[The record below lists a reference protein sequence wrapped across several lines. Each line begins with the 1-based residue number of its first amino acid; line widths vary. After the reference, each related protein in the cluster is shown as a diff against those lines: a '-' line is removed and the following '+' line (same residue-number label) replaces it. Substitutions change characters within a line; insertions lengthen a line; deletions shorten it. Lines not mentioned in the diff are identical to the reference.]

1 MILIALILGWV
12 GLCLGSFIN
21 ALVWRMHEQAKSR
34 KPKTKSQVKLSA
46 DKDKLSILN
55 GRSICPNCQH
65 RLAWYE
71 LVPVFSWLYLRGKC
85 RYCKKPISVQ
95 YPLVELTAGLVFALS
110 YLLWPL
116 PLDNGQLILLAA
128 WLVCSVGLLALLI
141 YDLRWMLLPDKI
153 LLPTAV
159 VAAAGRL
166 VYIIGF
172 EPDKLHA
179 FYYWLLSLGI
189 AAGIF
194 WILYQVSDRLIGGGD
209 IKLGLVTGTLLAD
222 PSLSFLMIFL
232 ASVIGTVVMMPA
244 LIKGN
249 KNMTSKLPFGP
260 FLIIATAIILFV
272 GADLINWYSKLA
284 FSG

>member
-1 MILIALILGWV
+1 MILIALILGWL
-12 GLCLGSFIN
+12 GLCLGSFVN
-21 ALVWRMHEQAKSR
+21 ALVWRVHKR
-34 KPKTKSQVKLSA
+34 KDWVK
-46 DKDKLSILN
+46 
-55 GRSICPNCQH
+55 GRSQCTHCGH
-65 RLAWYE
+65 ELSVKD
-71 LVPVFSWLYLRGKC
+71 LVPVFSWLWLKGKC

-110 YLLWPL
+110 YLLWSL
-116 PLDNGQLILLAA
+116 PLDNGQVILLAT
-128 WLVCSVGLLALLI
+128 WLVCSVGLQALLI

-166 VYIIGF
+166 VYIIGY
-172 EPDKLHA
+172 EPDKLQA
-179 FYYWLLSLGI
+179 SYYWLLSLGI

-222 PSLSFLMIFL
+222 PTLSFLMIFL

-249 KNMTSKLPFGP
+249 KNMTSKLPYGP
-260 FLIIATAIILFV
+260 FLIIATAVTLFIGPDII
-272 GADLINWYSKLA
+272 DWYSRLA
-284 FSG
+284 FS

>member
-1 MILIALILGWV
+1 MIVTALILGWV

-21 ALVWRMHEQAKSR
+21 ALVWRMHER
-34 KPKTKSQVKLSA
+34 KDWIKGRSQCTHCGHELSA
-46 DKDKLSILN
+46 KD
-55 GRSICPNCQH
+55 
-65 RLAWYE
+65 

-116 PLDNGQLILLAA
+116 PLDNGQLILLGT

-153 LLPTAV
+153 LLPAAV
-159 VAAAGRL
+159 AAAAGRL

-179 FYYWLLSLGI
+179 SYYWLLSLGI